1 MEFRRRTLSQ
11 LADMI
16 CGNQVDG
23 KPLPFRYRSS
33 SYLTQ
38 FFTDCDTDYMH
49 DGSTRSSW
57 VYSRLAEILQEPH
70 PDARTPPDTFCR
82 LIRVLMDKS
91 DATNDDDENR
101 AKALQHLNTALA
113 REGFE
118 AFYGEDHQCYLRHIG
133 TNTVVQQSPNPHRH
147 FTVLEQKKRAQL
159 ATYLGKI
166 SEDELIGDV
175 LLPLFRQLGFHR
187 VTVAGHKDKALEY
200 GKDLWMKYTLPTTH
214 VLYFGIQAKKD
225 KIDSSGVST
234 ANVAEIYN
242 QVSMMLGHEIFD
254 PEIGKRVLVDHAY
267 IVAGGEITKAARNW
281 LGNKL
286 DANKRNQI
294 IFMDR
299 DDILNLFVVTNMP
312 LPEKALPPPPRADL
326 DDEIPF

>member
-1 MEFRRRTLSQ
+1 M
-11 LADMI
+11 
-16 CGNQVDG
+16 
-23 KPLPFRYRSS
+23 
-33 SYLTQ
+33 
-38 FFTDCDTDYMH
+38 
-49 DGSTRSSW
+49 
-57 VYSRLAEILQEPH
+57 
-70 PDARTPPDTFCR
+70 
-82 LIRVLMDKS
+82 
-91 DATNDDDENR
+91 
-101 AKALQHLNTALA
+101 
-113 REGFE
+113 
-118 AFYGEDHQCYLRHIG
+118 
-133 TNTVVQQSPNPHRH
+133 
-147 FTVLEQKKRAQL
+147 
-159 ATYLGKI
+159 
-166 SEDELIGDV
+166 

-242 QVSMMLGHEIFD
+242 QVSMMIAHEIFD

-267 IVAGGEITKAARNW
+267 IVAGGENTKQARDW
-281 LGNKL
+281 LGNNL

-299 DDILNLFVVTNMP
+299 DDILNLFVVTNLP
-312 LPEKALPPPPRADL
+312 LPAKALPPPPRADL